1 MRPGKPLMVGTLGD
15 MQVLGLPGNPVAS
28 LVCSLLFLEPLVRR
42 LAHLPER
49 RRETQAIT
57 ARDLAAN
64 DQRQDYLR
72 AVLSRDQGGNLVADA
87 YGKQDSSMMKIFAH
101 SDALIVRPPHAP
113 PVPARAPCP
122 VLLLRPSPA

>member
-57 ARDLAAN
+57 ARDLAAT
-64 DQRQDYLR
+64 DQRPDYLR
-72 AVLSRDQGGNLVADA
+72 AVLPRDQGGNLDADA
-87 YGKQDSSMMKIFAH
+87 AGNTDSSRMPNFT
-101 SDALIVRPPHAP
+101 
-113 PVPARAPCP
+113 
-122 VLLLRPSPA
+122 PSH